1 MKMRSFLS
9 LLLLLSA
16 GCELSGQVSLVVP
29 IDQPPILEVLEP
41 DDLTVTPGE
50 SVILGSPNMVSGGI
64 GSYHYLW
71 QPAEFL
77 DNTFALHPEAI
88 VYETTTFTLLV
99 TDGNGCSVS
108 AHQVVYVEP
117 NGRETRSG
125 KGDGFTIYPIP
136 ARDLIRIAF
145 PPGISPVEARYT
157 VVDAAGTIV
166 LEVTRKPV
174 YPGEDIL
181 RVDHLR
187 GGLYTLIITAG
198 EKTVSRQ
205 IVLY

>member
-1 MKMRSFLS
+1 M
-9 LLLLLSA
+9 
-16 GCELSGQVSLVVP
+16 
-29 IDQPPILEVLEP
+29 LEVIEP
-41 DDLTVTPGE
+41 DDLSVPPGE

-64 GSYHYLW
+64 GTYHYLW

-108 AHQVVYVEP
+108 THQVVYVEP

-136 ARDLIRIAF
+136 AHDLIRIAF
-145 PPGISPVEARYT
+145 PPGSSPEEARYT
-157 VVDAAGTIV
+157 VVDEAGTIV
-166 LEVTRKPV
+166 LEVMRKPV
-174 YPGEDIL
+174 YAGEDIL

-187 GGLYTLIITAG
+187 RGLYTLIITTG
-198 EKTVSRQ
+198 EKSFSRR
-205 IVLY
+205 IFLY